1 MSLNGRKQL
10 TLASGGEFW
19 KEGMVCAEAQGSN
32 DVGIFLEKKED
43 SRATEKEADE
53 FGVAVSRWHRGHD
66 GDFGLRPVF

>member
-43 SRATEKEADE
+43 SRATYFNHEISHNPSSKEVTA
-53 FGVAVSRWHRGHD
+53 W
-66 GDFGLRPVF
+66 

>member
-1 MSLNGRKQL
+1 
-10 TLASGGEFW
+10 
-19 KEGMVCAEAQGSN
+19 MVCAEAQGSN